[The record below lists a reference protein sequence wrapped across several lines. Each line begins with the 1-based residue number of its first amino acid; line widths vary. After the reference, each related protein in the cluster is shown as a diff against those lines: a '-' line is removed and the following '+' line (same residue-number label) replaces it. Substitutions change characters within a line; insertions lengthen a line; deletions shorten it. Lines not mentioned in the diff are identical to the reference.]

1 MKKLTILIICIIIIV
16 GAIWYFQTSVPSIVP
31 EQQTASVDPDATN
44 NINKDLNAIE
54 VGNSDRDFNSIKS
67 DINSL

>member
-16 GAIWYFQTSVPSIVP
+16 GAIWYFQASIPSIVP